1 MATKCGP
8 DLVKNLALVTRC
20 EKNPAMDGCMF
31 EMWFFALLRFG
42 GVTLCDDLG
51 NKQEEWAPSI
61 AITFTDIPTLPDDHG
76 VWLKPF
82 KWNQGG
88 YDAIF
93 VDKTCGRVRFV
104 QVTRGDSHSFKI
116 EYFYSFL
123 AKLRDS
129 ASSFEIRALEI
140 VFLVL
145 KGKIANFKISE
156 VSGQGLLSEFGWMKG
171 KEKEYVKVI
180 GISGWD

>member
-1 MATKCGP
+1 M
-8 DLVKNLALVTRC
+8 
-20 EKNPAMDGCMF
+20 
-31 EMWFFALLRFG
+31 
-42 GVTLCDDLG
+42 
-51 NKQEEWAPSI
+51 
-61 AITFTDIPTLPDDHG
+61 
-76 VWLKPF
+76 KPF